1 MQTVVEVQSQLRL
14 GSSDFGINGRR
25 NERFML
31 ALSRAVQG
39 GRLPEG
45 PCLEPQYRQV
55 KKPGK
60 GS

>member
-14 GSSDFGINGRR
+14 GRSDFGVNARR

-31 ALSRAVQG
+31 ALSRAVSS

-45 PCLEPQYRQV
+45 ACVEPQYGQAKR
-55 KKPGK
+55 PK
-60 GS
+60 GA